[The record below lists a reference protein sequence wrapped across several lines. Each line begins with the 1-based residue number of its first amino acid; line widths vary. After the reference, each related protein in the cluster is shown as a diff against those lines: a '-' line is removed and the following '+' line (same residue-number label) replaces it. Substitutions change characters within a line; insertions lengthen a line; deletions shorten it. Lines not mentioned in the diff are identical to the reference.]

1 MPTLLNA
8 SDSHQKTLN
17 KVFEI
22 MKKNNTSQE
31 EQIETTYDA
40 EMSDNI
46 VDWLSKVVVLLDTM
60 HLDLGKL
67 LLHAE
72 AHTQNPIQNLNLH
85 EIPNVKVI
93 ELVKLLKDTKII
105 EDFDSNSVIL
115 SKLDKIDELLE
126 SLKNL
131 VRAIFNTIHRI
142 TIALNGLPNSVV
154 NTKYRQ
160 TYALTF
166 KHLVDNVLQPLL
178 DQRTIIRAKMN
189 DRSTRQLTGGS
200 MYDDSIDMKYQPMY
214 QTQKYVL

>member
-1 MPTLLNA
+1 MPNLLNT
-8 SDSHQKTLN
+8 SNSHQKTLN

-40 EMSDNI
+40 EMSDEI
-46 VDWLSKVVVLLDTM
+46 IDWLNKVVVLLDTM

-72 AHTQNPIQNLNLH
+72 AHTQNAIHLNLH

-105 EDFDSNSVIL
+105 EDFDSSSVIL
-115 SKLDKIDELLE
+115 SKLDKIDELLK
-126 SLKNL
+126 SLKSL
-131 VRAIFNTIHRI
+131 VYDIFNTGNRV
-142 TIALNGLPNSVV
+142 TNALNGLPPSAV

-160 TYALTF
+160 TWTLTIS
-166 KHLVDNVLQPLL
+166 HLVDNVLNPLL
-178 DQRTIIRAKMN
+178 AQRLVIRAKIN
-189 DRSTRQLTGGS
+189 DRSTRKLTGGS
-200 MYDDSIDMKYQPMY
+200 MYDDSIDLKYQPMY